1 MKNDFG
7 DSIVDW
13 TQLKKISEPEYLNK
27 KELANFSA
35 RRKKNSKQ
43 LRYMLITLKDAI
55 LQLHFI
61 NHAVAAA
68 EAKSHQS

>member
-1 MKNDFG
+1 MC
-7 DSIVDW
+7 
-13 TQLKKISEPEYLNK
+13 QLYLNK